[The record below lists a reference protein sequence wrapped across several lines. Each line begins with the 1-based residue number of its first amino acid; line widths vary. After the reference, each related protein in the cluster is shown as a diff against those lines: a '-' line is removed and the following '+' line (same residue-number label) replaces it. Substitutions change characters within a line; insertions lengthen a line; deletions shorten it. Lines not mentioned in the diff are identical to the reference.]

1 MRNEGVNTQKLESV
15 RTVVARVV
23 VTCKPSFAAPT
34 TRATAVIAI
43 AAKIKSAMCH
53 GAHRPYTAVLVP
65 CAQPRPVGTRLV
77 D

>member
-1 MRNEGVNTQKLESV
+1 MRNESVNTQKLKSV
-15 RTVVARVV
+15 RTVMARVV

-53 GAHRPYTAVLVP
+53 GAHRPYRAVLDTW
-65 CAQPRPVGTRLV
+65 GMGM